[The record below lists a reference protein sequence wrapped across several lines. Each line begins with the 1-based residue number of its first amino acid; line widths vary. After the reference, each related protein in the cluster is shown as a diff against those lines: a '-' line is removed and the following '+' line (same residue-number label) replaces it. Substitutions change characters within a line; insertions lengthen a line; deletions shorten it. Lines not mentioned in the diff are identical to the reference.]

1 MPSVNGRKCSK
12 LARRREMMSESASEM
27 PQKSKEK
34 RMSSPRY
41 ARARATRSSAF
52 GSARSTVFGMGAVD
66 KRCDEA
72 NGEEA
77 QQDILAHEPP
87 RTAGASLEKPIF
99 PFTPGSL
106 PVGESSSVPDNLAL
120 EGG

>member
-77 QQDILAHEPP
+77 QQVIRCTSNRGCEPGDAHFSVHRPDHS
-87 RTAGASLEKPIF
+87 RS
-99 PFTPGSL
+99 GS
-106 PVGESSSVPDNLAL
+106 
-120 EGG
+120 

>member
-1 MPSVNGRKCSK
+1 
-12 LARRREMMSESASEM
+12 
-27 PQKSKEK
+27 
-34 RMSSPRY
+34 MSSPRY

-52 GSARSTVFGMGAVD
+52 GSARSTVFGMDAVD

-77 QQDILAHEPP
+77 QQVIQNERPETSRRSRATP
-87 RTAGASLEKPIF
+87 RVRARRCPYFRSHPDRTWN
-99 PFTPGSL
+99 
-106 PVGESSSVPDNLAL
+106 GELSSGPDNLAL

>member
-1 MPSVNGRKCSK
+1 
-12 LARRREMMSESASEM
+12 MSERASEM

-52 GSARSTVFGMGAVD
+52 GSARSTVFGLDAVD

-77 QQDILAHEPP
+77 QQVIQNERPEQVVASERAVRRARAPPARRDASAVAH
-87 RTAGASLEKPIF
+87 F
-99 PFTPGSL
+99 FT
-106 PVGESSSVPDNLAL
+106 
-120 EGG
+120 